1 MDEAGKQAGVLRI
14 FADGVMVD
22 EVAAAAAKD
31 FANRGRRKV
40 AQARSRVFRAQL
52 VENIFRRSE
61 SSAGKWVDEKRRFF
75 SVAADEEVPGKA
87 DRREFEIAALGNKKV
102 DDRSEE
108 HTSELQSRGH

>member
-61 SSAGKWVDEKRRFF
+61 SSAGKWVDEKRRLF
-75 SVAADEEVPGKA
+75 SVAAGEEVPGQA
-87 DRREFEIAALGNKKV
+87 AAREVALAGLGTRSAA
-102 DDRSEE
+102 
-108 HTSELQSRGH
+108 RGEA